1 VEKLPI
7 MKIASLKKLGEYLGQ
22 EILFSDPILRFS
34 IDSRKILNGDIY
46 CALPGKQV
54 NGEDFLEDVFKKG
67 AIAAIVSKGYRGPV
81 FGKTI
86 YVENVV
92 ETLQDLARKV
102 FQENRPKH
110 VIAIT
115 GSLGKTTAKEFISTL
130 LEGSFRVFKTP
141 GNSNSQVCLPLAI
154 LNGFEGQEAAVLE
167 MGMTHSG
174 QIEKLVSI
182 CPPDIALITKIAL
195 VHAENFSSLE
205 GIEQA
210 KGEIFLHPHTKLGI
224 YPFESKNL
232 NNCGACEKKTFGLD
246 DSEAD
251 FSLFSIQKY
260 PIGDLIF
267 KEPHILH
274 NLLAALS
281 IAFTLKIDIEIIQR
295 QLKKLALPEMRMQK
309 LKKNGV
315 FFINDSYN
323 AAPDSII
330 AALKALPVPEAGKKR
345 IAVIGEMAE
354 LGSFSE
360 DCHRVV
366 GLEALDL
373 VDHLICYGKNCA
385 PMADVWENADKPC
398 AYLNDHEKVAAYLKE
413 LAAPGDVVLLK
424 GSNSTKMWTIMDKF
438 NG

>member
-1 VEKLPI
+1 
-7 MKIASLKKLGEYLGQ
+7 MKIGSLKKLGEYLGQ
-22 EILFSDPILRFS
+22 EILFSDPILRFC
-34 IDSRKILNGDIY
+34 IDSRKILKGDLY
-46 CALPGKQV
+46 CALPGQQV
-54 NGEDFLEDVFKKG
+54 HGEDFLEDVFKKG
-67 AIAAIVSKGYRGPV
+67 AIAALVSKRYAGPV
-81 FGKTI
+81 FGKII
-86 YVENVV
+86 YVEDVV
-92 ETLQDLARKV
+92 EALQSLAREV
-102 FQENRPKH
+102 FHQNRPKH

-141 GNSNSQVCLPLAI
+141 GNSNSQVGLPLAI
-154 LNGFEGQEAAVLE
+154 LNGFDGQEVAVLE

-182 CPPDIALITKIAL
+182 CPPDMALITKIAL

-210 KGEIFLHPHTKLGI
+210 KGEIFLHPQTKLGI

-232 NNCGACEKKTFGLD
+232 NKCGLCEKKTFGLD
-246 DSEAD
+246 DPEAD
-251 FSLFSIQKY
+251 FSLLTIQKY

-267 KEPHILH
+267 KERHILH

-281 IAFTLKIDIEIIQR
+281 IAFTLKIDIEVIQR

-323 AAPDSII
+323 AAPDSIL
-330 AALKALPVPEAGKKR
+330 AALKALPVPDCGKKR

-354 LGSFSE
+354 LGSFSD
-360 DCHRVV
+360 DCHRLV
-366 GLEALDL
+366 GIDALDL
-373 VDHLICYGKNCA
+373 VDHLICYGKKCA
-385 PMADVWENADKPC
+385 PMADVWEKADKPC
-398 AYLNDHEKVAAYLKE
+398 AYFNDHEKVAAYLKE
-413 LAAPGDVVLLK
+413 LAEPGDVVLLK